1 MMGKASILSALL
13 HIGVIAALVI
23 GLPALRDPVVEFS
36 SVPVEMVMLPEEN
49 TDAPVP
55 EPEEAP
61 EPLVNEAPEQA
72 PEPQPEI
79 ARAPTPEPAPAP
91 APAPEPEPAPVAEA
105 APVPEAAPEPEPE
118 IAPEPEPEPVPV
130 SEPEPEPEP
139 KPEPEVK
146 APPPK
151 PKPKPRVQ
159 VAERPEPEEQKKEE
173 PKQEDRLTSI
183 LRNVEKLKEKPSAQ
197 PAQPAQAP
205 VQAERPQ
212 ISAVQRQQLE
222 NSIQNQIK
230 RCWRLDAGAYAA
242 EDLVVEVTVNL
253 APDGS
258 IMGPPRVIDSARMNR
273 DAYFRS
279 AAENAVRAI
288 LQCSPFKLPVAQYAE
303 WKQMNLTFNP
313 REMFGS

>member
-13 HIGVIAALVI
+13 HLGVIVALVI
-23 GLPALRDPVVEFS
+23 GLPVLHDPMVDFR
-36 SVPVEMVMLPEEN
+36 SVPVELVMLPEEN

-61 EPLVNEAPEQA
+61 EPVVNQAPEQA

-79 ARAPTPEPAPAP
+79 AEAPTPEPAPVPEPTPEPAPAP
-91 APAPEPEPAPVAEA
+91 EPAPEPAPAPEPEPEV
-105 APVPEAAPEPEPE
+105 
-118 IAPEPEPEPVPV
+118 APEPEPEPVP
-130 SEPEPEPEP
+130 EPEPQPEPEPE
-139 KPEPEVK
+139 PEPEVK

-159 VAERPEPEEQKKEE
+159 VAEQAEPEKPKEE
-173 PKQEDRLTSI
+173 PKPQDRMTSI
-183 LRNVEKLKEKPSAQ
+183 LRNVEKLKEQ
-197 PAQPAQAP
+197 PANQPQQPARAPQQA
-205 VQAERPQ
+205 ATPQ

-222 NSIQNQIK
+222 NSIQSQIK
-230 RCWRLDAGAYAA
+230 GCWRLDAGARQA
-242 EDLVVEVTVNL
+242 EDLIVEITVTL
-253 APDGS
+253 APDGRV
-258 IMGPPRVIDSARMNR
+258 IGQPRVVDATRMNR

-303 WKQMNLTFNP
+303 WKSMNLTFNP
-313 REMFGS
+313 KEMFGS